1 MQLYL
6 INPYNPLVSLADTK
20 QSWWNRYRV
29 WKPLG
34 LLVIAALTP
43 PEWEVTVF
51 DENLGVPDYHA
62 LPKPDLVG
70 ITAFTSQA
78 NRAYD
83 VADEFRQRGV
93 SVVIGGIH
101 ATMCQDEARQHV
113 DSIVTGEAESIWQTV
128 LDDAKLGQLKAH
140 YTGEHVD
147 MGQVPPARHDLL
159 SKGYVFGSIQTTR
172 GCPLDC
178 NFCSVSAFN
187 GKAYRHRPIEDVI
200 AEMRTIREHR
210 VLVVDDNLIGTSRAH
225 IERAKELFRA
235 IIKAKLRKSWVA
247 QVTINMA
254 DDDELLALAAKAGC
268 HGVFIGFES
277 PTDEGLVE
285 LGKRFNMLKER
296 DFKASVKRI
305 HRHGILVVGSLILGL
320 DSDKVG
326 IGTRIAAAANHY
338 GVDMLNALFL
348 TPLPGTQLWEQME
361 SEGRIAAND
370 FPRDWQ
376 YYTLGFPTAHY
387 KNFSWPEIL
396 AEMATCNRR
405 FYSRR
410 QIAWRL
416 IKNLLGR
423 RRPLVSLASNLSYR
437 NNART
442 TEKLYTAMGMR
453 EGCQES
459 HHSSKTPRPAE
470 VVALA
475 AERIS
480 AVPAPKP
487 L

>member
-1 MQLYL
+1 MRLYL

-34 LLVIAALTP
+34 LLVLAALTP
-43 PEWEVTVF
+43 DEWEITVF
-51 DENLGVPDYHA
+51 DENTGVPDYDA
-62 LPKPDLVG
+62 LPRPDLVG

-78 NRAYD
+78 NRAYEL
-83 VADEFRQRGV
+83 ADDFRNRGV

-101 ATMCQDEARQHV
+101 ATMCEDEAKHHV
-113 DSIVTGEAESIWQTV
+113 DSIVTGEAESIWGTV
-128 LDDAKLGQLKAH
+128 LEDAKRGELKPH
-140 YTGEHVD
+140 YTGEHLD
-147 MGQVPPARHDLL
+147 MDQVPAARHDLL
-159 SKGYVFGSIQTTR
+159 PTGYVFGSIQTTR

-178 NFCSVSAFN
+178 TFCSVSAFN

-200 AEMRTIREHR
+200 AEMRTIREKR
-210 VLVVDDNLIGTSRAH
+210 ILVVDDNLIGTSRKH

-235 IIKAKLRKSWVA
+235 IIKAKLKKSWVA

-254 DDDELLALAAKAGC
+254 DDEELLALAAKAGC

-296 DFKASVKRI
+296 DFKASVERI
-305 HRHGILVVGSLILGL
+305 HRHRILVVGSLILGL

-326 IGTRIAAAANHY
+326 IGGRIADAAKHY

-348 TPLPGTQLWEQME
+348 TPLPGTRLWDQME
-361 SEGRIAAND
+361 SEDRIAANN
-370 FPRDWQ
+370 FPGDWQ
-376 YYTLGFPTAHY
+376 YYTLGFPTSHY
-387 KNFSWPEIL
+387 KNFSWPEIMD
-396 AEMATCNRR
+396 EMATCNRQ

-410 QIAWRL
+410 QILWRL
-416 IKNLLGR
+416 IKNVLR
-423 RRPLVSLASNLSYR
+423 RRKPLVAMASNLSYR
-437 NNART
+437 SNGRT
-442 TEKLYTAMGMR
+442 TEKLYAKMGLR

-459 HHSSKTPRPAE
+459 HETTNPSD
-470 VVALA
+470 
-475 AERIS
+475 
-480 AVPAPKP
+480 
-487 L
+487 